1 MTPYKAFAV
10 YLKSQA
16 SSLGA
21 SFYPAEAPQNATRPY
36 GIFTVVEDAPRPVH
50 NGGFTDGL
58 LVMQI
63 DLYTDSL
70 SSMDTLVDNI
80 KTIFIGQSAA
90 LDSTVKMAYCDT
102 SNELDSFD
110 DKQKLYSRSFDL
122 NIKYI
127 IT

>member
-16 SSLGA
+16 SNLGGT
-21 SFYPAEAPQNATRPY
+21 FYPAEAPQNASKPY
-36 GIFTVVEDAPRPVH
+36 GVFTIVDDSPSVVH
-50 NGGFTDGL
+50 NGGYKDGR

-63 DLYTDSL
+63 DLYADTL

-80 KTIFIGQSAA
+80 KNTFVGQSVA
-90 LDSTVKMAYCDT
+90 LDSTVKMAYCDS
-102 SNELDSFD
+102 SNELDAFD
-110 DKQKLYSRSFDL
+110 DEQKLYIRSFDL

>member
-21 SFYPAEAPQNATRPY
+21 DFYPTEAPQNASKPY
-36 GIFTVVEDAPRPVH
+36 GVFTIVEDAPRTIH

-58 LVMQI
+58 LAMQI
-63 DLYTDSL
+63 DLYTESL

-80 KTIFIGQSAA
+80 KTTFIGQSVA

-102 SNELDSFD
+102 SNELDEFD
-110 DKQKLYSRSFDL
+110 DKQKLYIRSFDL

>member
-16 SSLGA
+16 SSLNA
-21 SFYPAEAPQNATRPY
+21 TFYPTQAPQNVAKPY
-36 GIFTVVEDAPRPVH
+36 GIFTVVEDAPQVTH
-50 NGGFTDGL
+50 DGGFDDGL

-63 DLYTDSL
+63 DLYADTL
-70 SSMDTLVDNI
+70 SSMDTLVDGI
-80 KTIFIGQSAA
+80 KTIFIGQSVA
-90 LDSTVKMAYCDT
+90 LDSTVKMAYCDS
-102 SNELDSFD
+102 SNEMDEFDSE
-110 DKQKLYSRSFDL
+110 QKLYIRSFDL